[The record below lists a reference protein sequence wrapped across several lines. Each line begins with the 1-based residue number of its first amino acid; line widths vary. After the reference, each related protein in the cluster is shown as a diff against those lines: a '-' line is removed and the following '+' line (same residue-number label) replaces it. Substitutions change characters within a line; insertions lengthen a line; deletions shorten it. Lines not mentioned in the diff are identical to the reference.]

1 MAQPAEVRCQD
12 LPGAS
17 FEAFWMDKL
26 DRPVLLKEITPDNSW
41 VFLVQLSDNLRS
53 FSAVLL
59 ALFVAWSYVYLYKCL
74 QEQVLDCFC
83 QSFRDRLYAKSLA
96 DAVWFTKERREALVI
111 FLVDSKDLAESTM
124 MFRFA
129 DLDT

>member
-17 FEAFWMDKL
+17 FEAFWMDQL

-59 ALFVAWSYVYLYKCL
+59 ALFVAWSYVDLYKCL

-83 QSFRDRLYAKSLA
+83 QSIRDRL
-96 DAVWFTKERREALVI
+96 
-111 FLVDSKDLAESTM
+111 
-124 MFRFA
+124 
-129 DLDT
+129 